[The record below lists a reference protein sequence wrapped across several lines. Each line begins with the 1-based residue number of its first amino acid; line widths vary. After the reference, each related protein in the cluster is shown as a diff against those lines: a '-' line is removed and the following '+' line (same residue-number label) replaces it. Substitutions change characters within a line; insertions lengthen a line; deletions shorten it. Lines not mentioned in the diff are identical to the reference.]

1 MKKKLANFIRGLL
14 IFLILASAVMCKLWL
29 PGATFLIIN
38 HLDYYAGIAGAEV
51 SMAVLALCAVVILP
65 IFAIFVISF
74 AFPRAIENDT
84 LFSYQT
90 GKLLKVIGTILVAD
104 CMLFCAILTA
114 LIFLEGWFLTAPF
127 LFIGV
132 LGITVGSM
140 LLVLSKYVEH
150 AAQLKEEADCTL

>member
-14 IFLILASAVMCKLWL
+14 VFLILASAAMCRLWL
-29 PGATFLIIN
+29 PGAVFQIIN

-51 SMAVLALCAVVILP
+51 SMAVLAVCALVVLP
-65 IFAIFVISF
+65 IFAIFVMSF
-74 AFPRAIENDT
+74 VFPRAIENDT
-84 LFSYQT
+84 LFSRQT
-90 GKLLKVIGTILVAD
+90 GKLLKVIGIILVAD
-104 CMLFCAILTA
+104 CTLFCALMAA
-114 LIFLEGWFLTAPF
+114 LISLEGWFLTAPF

-132 LGITVGSM
+132 LGITVGCM